1 MKQHNIMIERYVN
14 DLSMDISLDVED
26 TDTRETTT
34 LETHEIVNSVTEA
47 YRIIDFYRDQ
57 YEIFKII
64 EIVRD
69 ENGSAAISENIT
81 PLIVGK

>member
-14 DLSMDISLDVED
+14 DLTMDISLDVED
-26 TDTRETTT
+26 IDTRETTT
-34 LETHEIVNSVTEA
+34 LETRELVNSVTEA

-57 YEIFKII
+57 YEIFNII

-69 ENGSAAISENIT
+69 ENGAAAISENIT

>member
-1 MKQHNIMIERYVN
+1 MKQHYIMIERYVN

-26 TDTRETTT
+26 IETRETTT

-47 YRIIDFYRDQ
+47 HRLIDFYRDQ

-81 PLIVGK
+81 PLMVGK